1 MSTPYLLVEEKD
13 HQQSGHVGNPMLM
26 PSTSTSA
33 TLASP
38 VAAAVD
44 GSELSSKVGC
54 IVKGMMGHGILA
66 VLSFLSFALIGSI
79 PNINVQSGQVS
90 AEDLLLT
97 NNCTEESGIS
107 GKLDFAAFR
116 LLLVVGV
123 LCWLYSCGS
132 FLLGLFK
139 VAVSACLATKQPRLL
154 VLTEKFSLIVAVCDG
169 LFTVLTFLVS
179 RFVLVQPSRPKALS
193 WAAAAPYPGRF
204 SRAWVRFLELI
215 YLRYPPH
222 PVGVR
227 HRSGTH
233 ECATTADVQGNGDL
247 FHV

>member
-1 MSTPYLLVEEKD
+1 MSNVTQKDKSPYLLVEEKD
-13 HQQSGHVGNPMLM
+13 LQQSGHVGNPLM
-26 PSTSTSA
+26 PSISTSA
-33 TLASP
+33 TLGSP

-44 GSELSSKVGC
+44 SSESSSKVGC

-90 AEDLLLT
+90 AEDLLLS

-123 LCWLYSCGS
+123 LCWLYSCS
-132 FLLGLFK
+132 SLVLGLFK
-139 VAVSACLATKQPRLL
+139 VAVSACLTSKQPRLL
-154 VLTEKFSLIVAVCDG
+154 VLTDKFSLIVAVCDG

-179 RFVLVQPSRPKALS
+179 RVFGRNFVFAL
-193 WAAAAPYPGRF
+193 
-204 SRAWVRFLELI
+204 LI
-215 YLRYPPH
+215 
-222 PVGVR
+222 
-227 HRSGTH
+227 
-233 ECATTADVQGNGDL
+233 
-247 FHV
+247 

>member
-1 MSTPYLLVEEKD
+1 MSTQKDKSPYLLVEEKD
-13 HQQSGHVGNPMLM
+13 LQQSGHVGNPLM
-26 PSTSTSA
+26 STSA
-33 TLASP
+33 TLGSP

-44 GSELSSKVGC
+44 SSESSSKVGC

-66 VLSFLSFALIGSI
+66 VFSFLSFALIGSI

-90 AEDLLLT
+90 AEELLLS

-123 LCWLYSCGS
+123 LCWLYSCS
-132 FLLGLFK
+132 SLVLGLFK
-139 VAVSACLATKQPRLL
+139 VAVSACLTSKQPRLL

-179 RFVLVQPSRPKALS
+179 RVFGRNFEFAL
-193 WAAAAPYPGRF
+193 
-204 SRAWVRFLELI
+204 LI
-215 YLRYPPH
+215 
-222 PVGVR
+222 
-227 HRSGTH
+227 
-233 ECATTADVQGNGDL
+233 
-247 FHV
+247 